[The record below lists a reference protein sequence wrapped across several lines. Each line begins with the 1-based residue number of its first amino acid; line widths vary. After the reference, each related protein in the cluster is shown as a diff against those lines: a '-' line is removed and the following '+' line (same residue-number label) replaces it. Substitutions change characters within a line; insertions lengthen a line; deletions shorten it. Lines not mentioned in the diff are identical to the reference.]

1 MLVIYRKELR
11 SYFTNMTGI
20 IFAAFLLLVNGIYT
34 VAYNLNGGY
43 PQYEYTLSSIE
54 FVFLI
59 LIPILTMRSLADE
72 RSRKTDQLLYSLPMK
87 MSNIIVGK
95 YLAMVTVFTLPVI
108 LMTLDSADSFCFRYR
123 QFQLRLIHLFLH
135 SGLWVRL

>member
-95 YLAMVTVFTLPVI
+95 Y
-108 LMTLDSADSFCFRYR
+108 SR
-123 QFQLRLIHLFLH
+123 FL
-135 SGLWVRL
+135 

>member
-1 MLVIYRKELR
+1 MQL
-11 SYFTNMTGI
+11 
-20 IFAAFLLLVNGIYT
+20 LLLVNGIYT

-43 PQYEYTLSSIE
+43 PQYEYTLSAIE

-72 RSRKTDQLLYSLPMK
+72 RSRKTDQLLYSLPVK
-87 MSNIIVGK
+87 MSGIIIGK

-108 LMTLDSADSFCFRYR
+108 LMALVPLILSIFRYR
-123 QFQLRLIHLFLH
+123 KLCYGVFVYFAFWLMGSALIAIECFCSSLTE
-135 SGLWVRL
+135 SA

>member
-43 PQYEYTLSSIE
+43 PI
-54 FVFLI
+54 
-59 LIPILTMRSLADE
+59 
-72 RSRKTDQLLYSLPMK
+72 
-87 MSNIIVGK
+87 
-95 YLAMVTVFTLPVI
+95 
-108 LMTLDSADSFCFRYR
+108 
-123 QFQLRLIHLFLH
+123 
-135 SGLWVRL
+135 